1 MAEQLK
7 YDLSQ
12 VLTAKIDFV
21 NDPVYHDKIIL
32 EDNIRSILLNTLRRH
47 HLILGDTGQTFGGL
61 LEYMKNCNVLKILTH
76 VKFVFSRWEFLNA
89 KHC

>member
-47 HLILGDTGQTFGGL
+47 HLILEMQD
-61 LEYMKNCNVLKILTH
+61 
-76 VKFVFSRWEFLNA
+76 
-89 KHC
+89 KHLGVCLST